1 MSTPDRPSPPCPAG
15 LDRKSPAYREAV
27 RAALADAPPVS
38 PDVHARLRAILAR
51 PAGHTAEPAAREA
64 SSGQLARV
72 GSGHGASEGGLGG
85 DDQPIQ
91 VEHALGPRGAVG
103 GTTREL
109 LEQGNDPVLAR
120 RTPGASDCPAIRVE
134 SSMTSAEAG
143 PGP

>member
-1 MSTPDRPSPPCPAG
+1 MSTPDRPIPPCPAG

-38 PDVHARLRAILAR
+38 PDVHARLRAILSR

-64 SSGQLARV
+64 SSAQLARV

-85 DDQPIQ
+85 DNQPIQ

-103 GTTREL
+103 GTTPEL
-109 LEQGNDPVLAR
+109 LEQGSDPVLAR
-120 RTPGASDCPAIRVE
+120 RAPGPSDCPATRVE
-134 SSMTSAEAG
+134 SSMTSGEAG